1 MSIFDVGRNSM
12 KHLSVR
18 YVSELDFK
26 EKLAGLLEEYNKADY
41 KSILFHVYS
50 GVLDKDLVVGICQKI
65 KASFD
70 TDQIAGS
77 ISAGEI
83 KNGRL
88 MDRGVLISVM
98 MFESAE
104 VKLHRFSAA
113 TGKELEYGQEIK
125 ALADSTPDIKGLE
138 LMLPGTNLET
148 KTLFEEISKC
158 NKSIQVF
165 GGYAGGHSMES
176 SEHYVFDQN
185 GLYSDLIFCITY
197 AGADFHITVDKSVGW
212 QTLGVPFKVT
222 KADGNRL
229 IEVDGRPAVELYEK
243 YMQIE
248 ADENFAE
255 ETFEFP
261 LMAEL
266 DGEELLRHTITV
278 EDDGTLDL
286 AGYVTEGMN
295 IYLCYGAPADIVK
308 KVDSRLIEV
317 CDFKPQAIL
326 LYSCSVRKSFW
337 EDFVNI
343 EMLPFQQIAETAGF
357 HTWGEVNRDKKN
369 GNVLEYNITLM
380 SIAMREGDP
389 APGKPLRV
397 HVDDSVLKGQASL
410 IKRLTK
416 LVYATTT
423 ELHKAYTNVSKLN
436 DQLQIIADHDGL
448 TKLYNRCK
456 TEQFIHECYD
466 SVNESGNV
474 AGLIMMDID
483 FFKKVN
489 DTYGHAVGDQVLI
502 KVSELMQ
509 EAISEVEGSCAGR
522 WGGEEFM
529 LLVPNCD
536 NEKTLGIAEKLRKS
550 IESTDFGTAGHVTAS
565 LGTITF
571 NQNSDLMS
579 VFTNLDKALYKAKK
593 SGRNMTVKSES

>member
-1 MSIFDVGRNSM
+1 M

-26 EKLAGLLEEYNKADY
+26 DKLTSLLDEYKKKSY

-50 GVLDKDLVVGICQKI
+50 GVLDEDLIVSICQKI
-65 KASFD
+65 KSAFD
-70 TDQIAGS
+70 TDNIAGS

-98 MFESAE
+98 MFESAD
-104 VKLHRFSAA
+104 VVLHRFANAA
-113 TGKELEYGQEIK
+113 GKESEFGQKIRQ
-125 ALADSTPDIKGLE
+125 LADSTPDIKGME

-148 KTLFEEISKC
+148 RTLFEEISKC
-158 NKSIQVF
+158 NKEVQVF

-197 AGADFHITVDKSVGW
+197 AGKDFHISVDKSVGW
-212 QTLGVPFKVT
+212 QTLGVPFRVT

-266 DGEELLRHTITV
+266 DGEELLRHTASV
-278 EDDGTLDL
+278 EEDGTLDL
-286 AGYVTEGMN
+286 AGYVTEGMK

-317 CDFKPQAIL
+317 CDFKPEAIL

-380 SIAMREGDP
+380 SIAMREGEP
-389 APGKPLRV
+389 APGKPKRV

-423 ELHKAYTNVSKLN
+423 ELHKAYTNLSVLN
-436 DQLQIIADHDGL
+436 DQLQEMADHDGL
-448 TKLYNRCK
+448 TKLINRRR
-456 TEQFIHECYD
+456 TEQFIQQCYQSMKD
-466 SVNESGNV
+466 NGGT

-489 DTYGHAVGDQVLI
+489 DTYGHAVGDLTLI
-502 KVSELMQ
+502 KVSELMRDVI
-509 EAISEVEGSCAGR
+509 ADIDGSCAGR

-529 LLVPNCD
+529 LLVPGKGPD
-536 NEKTLGIAEKLRKS
+536 ETFEVAEKLRKS
-550 IESTDFGTAGHVTAS
+550 IEAADFGEAGHVTAS

-571 NQNSDLMS
+571 EGSSELMN
-579 VFTNLDKALYKAKK
+579 VFTNLDKALYQAKK
-593 SGRNMTVKSES
+593 NGRNMTVRA

>member
-1 MSIFDVGRNSM
+1 M
-12 KHLSVR
+12 KHLSIR
-18 YVSELDFK
+18 YVSELEFK
-26 EKLAGLLEEYNKADY
+26 SSLEKIYLDY
-41 KSILFHVYS
+41 KSKNYSSILFHIYS
-50 GVLDKDLVVGICQKI
+50 GVLDKKLIIGIAETI
-65 KASFD
+65 SSMFD
-70 TDQIAGS
+70 TDQVIGS

-98 MFESAE
+98 MFEQAD
-104 VKLHRFSAA
+104 VKVHRFPGAKD
-113 TGKELEYGQEIK
+113 KEKKFGQDICR
-125 ALADSTPDIKGLE
+125 LADSTPECKALE
-138 LMLPGTNLET
+138 LMLPGTNLHT
-148 KTLFEEISKC
+148 RDLFEEISKC
-158 NKSIQVF
+158 NRSIQVF

-176 SEHYVFDQN
+176 SEHFVFDHN
-185 GLYSDLIFCITY
+185 GIYSDMIFLVTY
-197 AGADFHITVDKSVGW
+197 SGKDFHISVDKSVGW

-222 KADGNRL
+222 KADENRL
-229 IEVDGRPAVELYEK
+229 ITVDNRPAVELYEK

-278 EDDGTLDL
+278 EPDGTLLL

-295 IYLCYGAPADIVK
+295 IYLCYGAPADIVG
-308 KVDSRLIEV
+308 KVDKRLAEV
-317 CDFKPQAIL
+317 SEFRPEAIL

-343 EMLPFQQIAETAGF
+343 EMMPFQKVAETAGF
-357 HTWGEVNRDKKN
+357 HTWGEVNRDKNN

-389 APGKPLRV
+389 VGEAKHV

-423 ELHKAYTNVSKLN
+423 ELHKAYKDLSVMNDKL
-436 DQLQIIADHDGL
+436 QEMADHDGL
-448 TKLYNRCK
+448 TKLYNRRR
-456 TEQFIHECYD
+456 TELLINDCIQ
-466 SVNESGNV
+466 NV
-474 AGLIMMDID
+474 IDNNGKAALIMADID
-483 FFKKVN
+483 HFKKIN
-489 DTYGHAVGDQVLI
+489 DTYGHAVGDKTL
-502 KVSELMQ
+502 VSISGLMRKAADQ
-509 EAISEVEGSCAGR
+509 ENGFAGR

-529 LLVPNCD
+529 ILLPGAD
-536 NEKTLGIAEKLRKS
+536 ADKGYGFAEDLRKQ
-550 IESTDFGTAGHVTAS
+550 IEGYDFDEAGNVTIS
-565 LGTITF
+565 LGTIGFDRSTDIKTIYR
-571 NQNSDLMS
+571 S
-579 VFTNLDKALYKAKK
+579 LDDSLYKAKN
-593 SGRNMTVKSES
+593 SGRNSVVRAN